1 LTLTATP
8 PTTKP
13 STTTKAKRSIP
24 DIPPLLIVI
33 LLVIAVVATGVGYLE
48 STSGGTAYGCMNISH
63 QGNGVKV
70 TTDGLIHYVNS
81 GFYISC
87 PEGANLPSSSY
98 KTSCLTVSPKTIT
111 APIGVG
117 ASTDYYYLSASG
129 STISVAGS
137 PNLSN
142 GTEIITPSGVSLTV
156 TC

>member
-8 PTTKP
+8 TTTKP
-13 STTTKAKRSIP
+13 PTTKAKRNLPEIL
-24 DIPPLLIVI
+24 PLLIVI
-33 LLVIAVVATGVGYLE
+33 LLVIAVAATGIGYLE
-48 STSGGTAYGCMNISH
+48 STSGGTSYGCMTISH

-81 GFYISC
+81 GFYITC

-142 GTEIITPSGVSLTV
+142 GTEIITPAGVSLTV